1 MAGPLHFAACSLRFV
16 FSICLTPFAFWQV
29 DQFNGGEHM
38 IHPLFTRLV
47 TQPGLFAE
55 HAGAY
60 AELAAAE
67 ALQLSERLKRQL
79 LLALTAAVCGLS
91 GVGLAGVAAMLAA
104 ALPFDSM
111 PAPWALWAVPAVPLA
126 AAAVCGWQLW
136 RMQSVAAFALL
147 RSQFA
152 ADVQLLA
159 EVAP

>member
-1 MAGPLHFAACSLRFV
+1 
-16 FSICLTPFAFWQV
+16 
-29 DQFNGGEHM
+29 M

-60 AELAAAE
+60 AELAVAE
-67 ALQLSERLKRQL
+67 ALQLSARLKRQL
-79 LLALTAAVCGLS
+79 LLSLTAAVCGLL

-111 PAPWALWAVPAVPLA
+111 PAPWALWAVPALPLA
-126 AAAVCGWQLW
+126 AAAACGWQLW

-152 ADVQLLA
+152 ADAQLLA
-159 EVAP
+159 EVVP